1 MDLKKKKSSPPK
13 GHCVQL
19 EFCSECL
26 RAWSPTQNN
35 EILLFIGKDDCLMFS
50 NQVLVYKVHNY
61 NTMSIM
67 ELVETMEHSIQWLC
81 EVNKKR

>member
-1 MDLKKKKSSPPK
+1 
-13 GHCVQL
+13 
-19 EFCSECL
+19 
-26 RAWSPTQNN
+26 
-35 EILLFIGKDDCLMFS
+35 MFS